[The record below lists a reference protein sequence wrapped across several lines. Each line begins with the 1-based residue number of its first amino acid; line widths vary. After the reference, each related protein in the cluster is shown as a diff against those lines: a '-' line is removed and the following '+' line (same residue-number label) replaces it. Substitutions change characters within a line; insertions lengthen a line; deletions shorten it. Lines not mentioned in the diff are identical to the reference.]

1 VEVWR
6 DGKLRGGV
14 YGVSIGGAFFGES
27 MLSRE
32 PQASKVAL
40 KNLQW
45 RLHQR
50 GYLLHDTQWT
60 TPHLAMFGGHEIPC
74 AQYLELLQ
82 RAILRK
88 ATFI

>member
-1 VEVWR
+1 
-6 DGKLRGGV
+6 
-14 YGVSIGGAFFGES
+14 
-27 MLSRE
+27 
-32 PQASKVAL
+32 VAL
-40 KNLQW
+40 THLQW

-74 AQYLELLQ
+74 AKYLELLQ

-88 ATFI
+88 TTFV